1 MPTDTDTY
9 DRCNGRLRSNG
20 ESPDEK
26 AEPGEWAGEGYC
38 QRPAGE
44 GTSHNGEG
52 RCKLHGGADGI
63 GRPIETGLYSSRR
76 EELREKIGQA
86 KAKDT
91 PGSLWDEV
99 AVLRALLG
107 EFLERMGEVDAEAI
121 DGATKLQKEIRRTID
136 TIHQQMNREA
146 PSPEEIERLITAF
159 SDILQRYVPDSKQ
172 GEALD
177 ELRSAIRNGGPD
189 RIEGG
194 RAND

>member
-1 MPTDTDTY
+1 MSSEETAPTF
-9 DRCNGRLRSNG
+9 CNARLKGNG
-20 ESPDEK
+20 DLEK
-26 AEPGEWAGEGYC
+26 RDPATEYAGDGYC
-38 QRPAGE
+38 KRHSG
-44 GTSHNGEG
+44 GG
-52 RCKLHGGADGI
+52 RCRMHGGTEDI
-63 GRPIETGLYSSRR
+63 GRPVETGLYSSRR

-194 RAND
+194 RATD